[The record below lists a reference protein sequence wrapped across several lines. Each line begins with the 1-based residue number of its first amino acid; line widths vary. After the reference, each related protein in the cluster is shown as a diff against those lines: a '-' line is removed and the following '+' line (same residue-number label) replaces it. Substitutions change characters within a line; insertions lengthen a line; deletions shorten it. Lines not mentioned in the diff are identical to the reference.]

1 MSQSQIWFINGPGEH
16 FSTYIHCFHYRK
28 WKKMQYS
35 VGHKYKGQME
45 VATFWC
51 GFVFQQL
58 DIQFWSQRAS
68 SCLRWTQQRRRWRTV
83 VGKDKKRTKS
93 EKIYFKIS
101 KHIDH
106 YKQLIVDAGNG
117 IIWKKY
123 FAQWTKMHFI
133 WPKILNFFLKI
144 LNKIRG
150 VFWNTIG
157 DKIRVTH

>member
-1 MSQSQIWFINGPGEH
+1 
-16 FSTYIHCFHYRK
+16 
-28 WKKMQYS
+28 MQYS

-58 DIQFWSQRAS
+58 DMQFWSQRAS

-101 KHIDH
+101 KDIDH

-117 IIWKKY
+117 IIWKN
-123 FAQWTKMHFI
+123 TLHSE
-133 WPKILNFFLKI
+133 PKCIFSGQKFSKKLLKI

-157 DKIRVTH
+157 YKMRATH

>member
-1 MSQSQIWFINGPGEH
+1 
-16 FSTYIHCFHYRK
+16 
-28 WKKMQYS
+28 MQYS

-58 DIQFWSQRAS
+58 DMQFWSQRAS

-101 KHIDH
+101 KDIDH

-117 IIWKKY
+117 IIWKN
-123 FAQWTKMHFI
+123 TLHSE
-133 WPKILNFFLKI
+133 PKCILSGQKFSKKLLII

-150 VFWNTIG
+150 VFWNAKG
-157 DKIRVTH
+157 HKMRATH

>member
-1 MSQSQIWFINGPGEH
+1 
-16 FSTYIHCFHYRK
+16 
-28 WKKMQYS
+28 MQYS

-58 DIQFWSQRAS
+58 DMQFWSQRAS

-101 KHIDH
+101 KDIDH

-117 IIWKKY
+117 IIWKNTLHSEPK
-123 FAQWTKMHFI
+123 FI
-133 WPKILNFFLKI
+133 FLAEKFSKKLLKI

-150 VFWNTIG
+150 VFWNTIE
-157 DKIRVTH
+157 DKMRVTH

>member
-16 FSTYIHCFHYRK
+16 LSTYIHCFHYRK

-58 DIQFWSQRAS
+58 DMQFWSQRAS

-133 WPKILNFFLKI
+133 WPKILNFFFENSK
-144 LNKIRG
+144 
-150 VFWNTIG
+150 
-157 DKIRVTH
+157 

>member
-58 DIQFWSQRAS
+58 DMQFWSQRAS

-133 WPKILNFFLKI
+133 WPKILNFFFENSK
-144 LNKIRG
+144 
-150 VFWNTIG
+150 
-157 DKIRVTH
+157 